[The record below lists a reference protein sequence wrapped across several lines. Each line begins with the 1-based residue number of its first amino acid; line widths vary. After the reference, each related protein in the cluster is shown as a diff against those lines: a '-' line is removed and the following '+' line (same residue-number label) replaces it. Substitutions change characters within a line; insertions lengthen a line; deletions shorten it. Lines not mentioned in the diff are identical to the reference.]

1 MIGLFGPKEEPG
13 PADHRSEE
21 CSMNGSTWVPLPPPS
36 ERPAAAPATPGFLAA
51 ATGCPWC
58 GSRVLEP
65 FADRAPFHLDSCRT
79 CGVAFVNPQ
88 PGDALLA
95 EHYPKGYYATD
106 ASSPAVKDHLR
117 WKRYDVRRL
126 LPQIG
131 KLAPGRWLD
140 VGAGIGGALVAARE
154 AGFEVEGVELSAEA
168 AKFGSREFG
177 VTIHPG
183 TLDDFSI
190 AAESYSVI
198 SLFHVFEHLR
208 DPAHELERLV
218 GLLRPG
224 GALVIESPSLES
236 LSAGL
241 FGDRWFHLE
250 VPRHLFHFTSSA
262 LARRFEEQGLRAERL
277 GSHHPA
283 HGAASFFGSLFPPKS
298 GLPLWRK
305 VVRRSAFLATKA
317 VAPLA
322 ASIESATGRGSV
334 LRVIGWKP
342 A

>member
-1 MIGLFGPKEEPG
+1 
-13 PADHRSEE
+13 
-21 CSMNGSTWVPLPPPS
+21 MNGSTWIPLPPPS
-36 ERPAAAPATPGFLAA
+36 KRPAPAPAAPGFLAA

-58 GSRVLEP
+58 GSRVLES
-65 FADRAPFHLDSCRT
+65 FVDRAPFHLDSCRT

-88 PGDALLA
+88 PDATLLA

-106 ASSPAVKDHLR
+106 PRSRAVRDHLR
-117 WKRYDVRRL
+117 WKRYDVSRL
-126 LPQIG
+126 LPHLR

-140 VGAGIGGALVAARE
+140 VGCGIGGVLVAAKR
-154 AGFEVEGVELSAEA
+154 AGFGVEGVELSAEA
-168 AKFGSREFG
+168 AKFGTERFG
-177 VTIHPG
+177 VPIHIG
-183 TLDDFSI
+183 ALDDFSI
-190 AAESYSVI
+190 APESYSVI

-208 DPAHELERLV
+208 DPAGDLERMV

-224 GALVIESPSLES
+224 GALVIESPSIES

-262 LARRFEEQGLRAERL
+262 IARRFEELGLRAERL
-277 GSHHPA
+277 GSHHAA
-283 HGAASFFGSLFPPKS
+283 HGAASLFGSLFPPKP

-305 VVRRSAFLATKA
+305 VVRRGAYLATKA
-317 VAPLA
+317 LSPIA
-322 ASIESATGRGSV
+322 ASVESATGRGSV

-342 A
+342 PAAR